1 MFNRSYVCS
10 VLAGDLGVFPGLP
23 SCSDRP
29 QTADYKIGTVSLCLM
44 APLNA
49 SEMFA

>member
-10 VLAGDLGVFPGLP
+10 VLAGDLGVFLGLP